1 MFDLFGNNNRKSLK
15 QMMDEINEMFGDY
28 NPNFNSSSMEH
39 KTETGSENGLDWEK
53 ETFTSPDGRIT
64 YIVTSSSFP
73 NIGRK
78 PKTNNNS
85 LESLKQQLDK
95 AVEKEDFQLAIYL
108 RDAINNFEKNQEI
121 IKKIED
127 ELKDCIKSQN
137 FEKAIELRDQLRKM
151 RP

>member
-64 YIVTSSSFP
+64 YIVTSSSTVP
-73 NIGRK
+73 PIG
-78 PKTNNNS
+78 NLS
-85 LESLKQQLDK
+85 S
-95 AVEKEDFQLAIYL
+95 
-108 RDAINNFEKNQEI
+108 
-121 IKKIED
+121 
-127 ELKDCIKSQN
+127 
-137 FEKAIELRDQLRKM
+137 
-151 RP
+151 